1 MAISTSG
8 DTRREQI
15 IEAARAV
22 CLDIGFDKLTVSDIA
37 SRVGM
42 TRSLFY
48 HYFPDKD
55 AVADAVLDDVISDML
70 SQLEHWN
77 NTRETGNI
85 AKALDDIVLLTRS
98 IIADEGPF
106 STRLMHAGNA
116 GLYIRFVDRA
126 VTRIS
131 DYICDSVVLDFERLH
146 GLPISNVHETFFMLI
161 VGLISLLRTH
171 PDISDDTLKALIAQ
185 TLHIES
191 YVYK

>member
-1 MAISTSG
+1 MAISSVG
-8 DTRREQI
+8 DARREQI
-15 IEAARAV
+15 VQAARAV
-22 CLDIGFDKLTVSDIA
+22 CLETGFDKLTISDIA

-70 SQLEHWN
+70 SKLERWN
-77 NTRETGNI
+77 ATREVGNI
-85 AKALDDIVLLTRS
+85 TKALDDIVRLTRS
-98 IIADEGPF
+98 IIADESPF
-106 STRLMHAGNA
+106 SNRLMHAGNA

-146 GLPISNVHETFFMLI
+146 GLPIKNVHETFFVLI

-171 PDISDDTLKALIAQ
+171 PNVDDATLKNLIAQ
-185 TLHIES
+185 SLHIDS
-191 YVYK
+191 YV